1 MATPTKSIKGTQT
14 EKNLVISYLNET
26 QAYARYTYYAQ
37 QADKEQYFPIGQI
50 FRETADNELHHA
62 KVFFKML
69 QGGTV
74 SVPMDADAGVIG
86 DTATNLQISINEE
99 NAEGVDAYKK
109 FAAVAEEEGFPKSP
123 LTSMLSQRWNLPTAT
138 VSNAISSRCRMA
150 QCGNVTTQSFGA
162 ALCVATNLPA
172 QSPRRNVRAATIP
185 TSTTWLWT
193 DSRLYLT

>member
-86 DTATNLQISINEE
+86 DTATNLQISIKEE

-109 FAAVAEEEGFPKSP
+109 FAAVAEEEGFPEIASHF
-123 LTSMLSQRWNLPTAT
+123 TAIAEVESTHRDRFERYLKQVQDGT
-138 VSNAISSRCRMA
+138 VWKRDHAIVWRCLVCGYEFTGTEPPKKCPGCDHPYQHYMA
-150 QCGNVTTQSFGA
+150 M
-162 ALCVATNLPA
+162 
-172 QSPRRNVRAATIP
+172 
-185 TSTTWLWT
+185 
-193 DSRLYLT
+193 D